1 MSSTAQY
8 VQKMTKTTGMSFSV
22 AETIGAVIQGQIQT
36 VTSVTEVLFDICKV
50 ERKVM
55 WLG

>member
-22 AETIGAVIQGQIQT
+22 AETIGEYGT
-36 VTSVTEVLFDICKV
+36 K
-50 ERKVM
+50 
-55 WLG
+55 LGKELLLRGEYRLSQV